1 MGLLTIGTV
10 NHGTALTLTLTDTMS
25 PLGAPSVWKRRGRK
39 LLRVATASARRYCI
53 INTIQ

>member
-10 NHGTALTLTLTDTMS
+10 NHGTALTLTDTMS

-39 LLRVATASARRYCI
+39 LLRVATASARRHCI
-53 INTIQ
+53 INIIQ